1 MTRLS
6 KFRRVGP
13 IAAAV
18 PLISLVACL
27 DLTVPNN
34 NNPDRLRATATP
46 GDVESL
52 IASTY
57 QTWWPR
63 VYGTSP
69 TIMWSQLA
77 YEFISP
83 FVDFGQQ
90 DNAIEPRA
98 QYNNTTVYTRADIS
112 SGTWLTLYGVISQV
126 NDGLQA
132 IDRGVKIGTNGADT
146 KRAQAFGKFMQGLST
161 GYLALMYDRAVI
173 LTEKTDVDTLTTP
186 TYTPYPQVMAAAIAM
201 LRESIVLA
209 DANTFTLPN
218 VGWIPGLAYTN
229 KDLSRLAHTYIARFS
244 AYVARNAAERA
255 AVNWAA
261 VITEADAGITTDF
274 APIGIPLVFSDQYK
288 QRAARLRTVIPS
300 DYMRGNGWLVG
311 PADSTDA
318 FKTWAAQLVDV
329 RTAFQVRTQD
339 RRIQG
344 PTGVGSKG
352 KYFGYDSRI
361 SFYSAARGLYN
372 ASFYAF
378 YRYGTGTSYESGPL
392 VAITRTE
399 LDLLKAEALVRLN
412 RAAEAIPLIN
422 KSRVAN
428 GELPVIDINGP
439 TNVAG
444 CVPRRHTGEC
454 GSLWDAL
461 KYEKRI
467 EGAGVDGQVAMWDA
481 RGWGTLAANSFV
493 HFPIPGRE
501 LEIIR
506 QPIYSFGGG
515 GAGSAPAID
524 WARCPVALP
533 RCP

>member
-1 MTRLS
+1 MS
-6 KFRRVGP
+6 
-13 IAAAV
+13 
-18 PLISLVACL
+18 
-27 DLTVPNN
+27 
-34 NNPDRLRATATP
+34 
-46 GDVESL
+46 
-52 IASTY
+52 
-57 QTWWPR
+57 Q
-63 VYGTSP
+63 
-69 TIMWSQLA
+69 QLA
-77 YEFISP
+77 Y
-83 FVDFGQQ
+83 
-90 DNAIEPRA
+90 
-98 QYNNTTVYTRADIS
+98 
-112 SGTWLTLYGVISQV
+112 VIV
-126 NDGLQA
+126 
-132 IDRGVKIGTNGADT
+132 
-146 KRAQAFGKFMQGLST
+146 
-161 GYLALMYDRAVI
+161 
-173 LTEKTDVDTLTTP
+173 
-186 TYTPYPQVMAAAIAM
+186 TPYSLHKSRTGGI
-201 LRESIVLA
+201 LA
-209 DANTFTLPN
+209 RLISRT
-218 VGWIPGLAYTN
+218 GLELAGA
-229 KDLSRLAHTYIARFS
+229 RL
-244 AYVARNAAERA
+244 
-255 AVNWAA
+255 
-261 VITEADAGITTDF
+261 F
-274 APIGIPLVFSDQYK
+274 APSEELVRKYSE
-288 QRAARLRTVIPS
+288 VIVSANDP
-300 DYMRGNGWLVG
+300 
-311 PADSTDA
+311 
-318 FKTWAAQLVDV
+318 
-329 RTAFQVRTQD
+329 QD

-422 KSRVAN
+422 KRRVAN